1 MIAHSI
7 QISELLPDSFVKIIL
22 NTGKHKYG
30 YIQNSAPMDNQVLL
44 FSSPDSTKNFNE
56 MSFEMIDSETVVSID
71 SFMK

>member
-1 MIAHSI
+1 MITHSI

-30 YIQNSAPMDNQVLL
+30 YIQNSGPLDNQVLL
-44 FSSPDSTKNFNE
+44 FSRPDSTENFNE

-71 SFMK
+71 SLMK